1 VALGGRGGWARN
13 GWTLRGDW
21 EDWGVDP
28 FFMRPAI
35 NALGVLSGRAT
46 TERGFQPEDVGV
58 VRVRPDSEAVSLV
71 RMIDVHEQP
80 D

>member
-1 VALGGRGGWARN
+1 VAVGGRRGRARN

-21 EDWGVDP
+21 GYWGVDP

-35 NALGVLSGRAT
+35 NALGVLCGRAT

-71 RMIDVHEQP
+71 RMIDAHEQP